1 MPNFSKDTKSNRLL
15 QSRRYTIAEF
25 DGQEAFSKVFDL
37 NSSEIYINQGLIP
50 TSSLPYSGSSQNRLY
65 VTASGGGKNILQYY
79 YRLPLTPGDAA
90 EGGKYQTWF
99 ALDPSGSVVDLQIIT
114 GSQLVNFISNKY
126 AASTLAPNGAE
137 GSPAGYNIV
146 LSKGAASSSAIP
158 ENANNYQF
166 DYKTGII
173 QYVSLAVSP
182 ATTEKLWLTA
192 YRYVGD
198 TLDTFIS
205 SGSGGGGTGA
215 GFPFSGSAVITGSL
229 LVSGS
234 GATGITV
241 LTVNG
246 GVSASNG
253 FTGSLVG
260 NVQGGINISGAEVD
274 QDWYIPFV
282 QNVGIDQ
289 ALYADSSDNSLIY
302 NAKQNRLKLGAL
314 TGGRPTGSISL
325 TGSMNVLSGS
335 ITLNSGSFIGT
346 ASQAV
351 NASNAELVSISP
363 IQIGLYPLVTVGYSS
378 AGNVKSDSN
387 PLYVDNAGFP
397 NLPRLG
403 YESSAKTL
411 RLSGSMEITG
421 SLRILSGSI
430 TLNSGSLIGTASWA
444 TNAITASAIL
454 STDISTD
461 SNYKLLFKTG
471 GVETVHTDSGIVYN
485 PSTNRLTINGDVSAS
500 NGFIG
505 SLLGTSSW
513 ATNAI
518 SASFATSA
526 STALNISPTLF
537 TIPQPN
543 VGDIITGSGIV
554 ISASSLPANTYNA
567 IKIGNTELYDNFSSP
582 GRFVI
587 NVPNSLSILSGSVST
602 GSIAL
607 LSQNSFDFY
616 ERWDV
621 SNAEKNFSSDK
632 DNFTVYKS
640 QSNNDVA
647 TTAFNVNRQNGL
659 LYASGGASISGSAN
673 IQNNLAVGGTLSTAG
688 ASTLNSLTVTN
699 TTTLNGDLVVIGTAS
714 FLGSASFINVDNLLV
729 EDKFILLNSGAL
741 GAAGVANEG
750 GIIVQTTSSA
760 GVAAGTALFYE
771 QTTNRWMVARS
782 SSVNFNAT
790 SITVGATTDYIVTV
804 SASAGAPA
812 IGSSPSNFGLGNNDL
827 SVGQMYIDTSAD
839 DIYIY
844 A

>member
-37 NSSEIYINQGLIP
+37 NSSEIYIDQGLIP

-79 YRLPLTPGDAA
+79 YRLPLTPGDSA

-99 ALDPSGSVVDLQIIT
+99 ALDPSGSIVDLQIIT

-146 LSKGAASSSAIP
+146 LSKGATSSSATP

-166 DYKTGII
+166 DYKTGVI

-253 FTGSLVG
+253 FTGSL
-260 NVQGGINISGAEVD
+260 QGGINISGAGVD

-282 QNVGIDQ
+282 QGIGMGQ
-289 ALYADSSDNSLIY
+289 PLYADSGDDSLIY

-314 TGGRPTGSISL
+314 TGGQPTGSISL
-325 TGSMNVLSGS
+325 TGSISVLSGS

-351 NASNAELVSISP
+351 NASNAELVSTRP
-363 IQIGLYPLVTVGYSS
+363 IQIGLYPLVTVGYTL
-378 AGNVKSDSN
+378 AGDVKSDNN
-387 PLYVDNAGFP
+387 PLYVDNAGLP

-403 YESSAKTL
+403 YESSTKTL
-411 RLSGSMEITG
+411 RLSGSMQITG
-421 SLRILSGSI
+421 SLSMLSGSI
-430 TLNSGSLIGTASWA
+430 TLNSGSFIGTSSWA

-471 GVETVHTDSGIVYN
+471 GVETVHTDSNIVYN
-485 PSTNRLTINGDVSAS
+485 PSTNRLTLTGDISAS
-500 NGFIG
+500 NGFTG

-513 ATNAI
+513 AINAT
-518 SASFATSA
+518 SASLATSA

-543 VGDIITGSGIV
+543 VGDMITGSGIV

-567 IKIGNTELYDNFSSP
+567 VKIGNTELYDNYGSP
-582 GRFVI
+582 GRFYI
-587 NVPNSLSILSGSVST
+587 NVPNSLYILSGSVST

-616 ERWDV
+616 ERWDTSAV
-621 SNAEKNFSSDK
+621 KKNFSSDK

-640 QSNNDVA
+640 QSNNDTA
-647 TTAFNVNRQNGL
+647 TTAFNINRQNGL
-659 LYASGGASISGSAN
+659 LYASGGASISGSTN
-673 IQNNLAVGGTLSTAG
+673 IQNNLIVGSTLSAG
-688 ASTLNSLTVTN
+688 ASTLSSLTVTN

-714 FLGSASFINVDNLLV
+714 FLGSASFINVDNLLI
-729 EDKFILLNSGAL
+729 EDKFILLNSGST
-741 GAAGVANEG
+741 GATPNEG

-760 GVAAGTALFYE
+760 GVAAGAALFFE

-804 SASAGAPA
+804 SSSAGAPVP
-812 IGSSPSNFGLGNNDL
+812 GSSPSNFGLGDNDF

>member
-37 NSSEIYINQGLIP
+37 NSSEIYIDQGLIP

-79 YRLPLTPGDAA
+79 YRLPLTPGDSA

-99 ALDPSGSVVDLQIIT
+99 ALDPSGSVVGLQIIT

-126 AASTLAPNGAE
+126 AASALAPNGAE
-137 GSPAGYNIV
+137 DSPAGYNIV
-146 LSKGAASSSAIP
+146 LSKGAASSSATP
-158 ENANNYQF
+158 ENSNNYQF

-173 QYVSLAVSP
+173 QYVSLSAAP
-182 ATTEKLWLTA
+182 LTTEKLWLTA
-192 YRYVGD
+192 YRYVGN

-234 GATGITV
+234 GATGATV

-260 NVQGGINISGAEVD
+260 NVQGGISITNA
-274 QDWYIPFV
+274 
-282 QNVGIDQ
+282 GIDQ
-289 ALYADSSDNSLIY
+289 DYFITFAPSSGIGQTLYVDSDSNTLAYNSARNI
-302 NAKQNRLKLGAL
+302 LKLGTL
-314 TGGRPTGSISL
+314 VGGIPTGSIIL
-325 TGSMNVLSGS
+325 TGSMSVLSGS

-351 NASNAELVSISP
+351 NASNAELVSLAP
-363 IQIGLYPLVTVGYSS
+363 IQTGLYPLVTVGYTL
-378 AGNVKSDSN
+378 AGNVKSDGN
-387 PLYVDNAGFP
+387 PLYVDNAGSP

-403 YESSAKTL
+403 YESSTKTL
-411 RLSGSMEITG
+411 RLSGSMQITG
-421 SLRILSGSI
+421 SLSILSGSI

-454 STDISTD
+454 STDISTNSD
-461 SNYKLLFKTG
+461 YKLLFKTG

-500 NGFIG
+500 NGFTG

-526 STALNISPTLF
+526 STALNISPTIF

-543 VGDIITGSGIV
+543 AGPDMITGSGIV

-567 IKIGNTELYDNFSSP
+567 IKIGNTELYDNFGSP

-621 SNAEKNFSSDK
+621 SVAEKNFSSDK

-640 QSNNDVA
+640 QSNSDVA

-714 FLGSASFINVDNLLV
+714 FLGSASFINVDNLLI
-729 EDKFILLNSGAL
+729 EDKFILLNSGST
-741 GAAGVANEG
+741 GATPHEG

-760 GVAAGTALFYE
+760 GVAAGAALFYE

-804 SASAGAPA
+804 SASAGAPVV
-812 IGSSPSNFGLGNNDL
+812 GSSPSNFGLGNSDS

-844 A
+844 V

>member
-37 NSSEIYINQGLIP
+37 NSSEIYIDQGLIP

-79 YRLPLTPGDAA
+79 YRLPLTPGDSA

-99 ALDPSGSVVDLQIIT
+99 ALDPSGSIVDLQIIT

-146 LSKGAASSSAIP
+146 LSKGATSSSATP

-166 DYKTGII
+166 DYKTGVI

-253 FTGSLVG
+253 FTGSL
-260 NVQGGINISGAEVD
+260 QGGINISGAGVD

-282 QNVGIDQ
+282 QGIGMGQ
-289 ALYADSSDNSLIY
+289 PLYADSGDDSLIY

-314 TGGRPTGSISL
+314 TGGQPTGSISL
-325 TGSMNVLSGS
+325 TGSISVLSGS

-351 NASNAELVSISP
+351 NASNAELVSTRP
-363 IQIGLYPLVTVGYSS
+363 IQIGLYPLVTVGYTL
-378 AGNVKSDSN
+378 AGDVKSDNN
-387 PLYVDNAGFP
+387 PLYVDNAGLP

-403 YESSAKTL
+403 YESSTKTL
-411 RLSGSMEITG
+411 RLSGSMQITG
-421 SLRILSGSI
+421 SLSMLSGSI
-430 TLNSGSLIGTASWA
+430 TLNSGSFIGTSSWA

-471 GVETVHTDSGIVYN
+471 GVETVHTDSNIVYN
-485 PSTNRLTINGDVSAS
+485 PSTNRLTLTGDISAS
-500 NGFIG
+500 NGFTG

-513 ATNAI
+513 AINAT
-518 SASFATSA
+518 SASLATSA

-543 VGDIITGSGIV
+543 VGDMITGSGIV

-567 IKIGNTELYDNFSSP
+567 IKIGNTELYDNYGSP
-582 GRFVI
+582 GRFYI
-587 NVPNSLSILSGSVST
+587 NVPNSLYILSGSVST

-616 ERWDV
+616 ERWDTSAV
-621 SNAEKNFSSDK
+621 KKNFSSDK

-640 QSNNDVA
+640 QSNNDTA
-647 TTAFNVNRQNGL
+647 TTAFNINRQNGL
-659 LYASGGASISGSAN
+659 LYASGGASISGSTN
-673 IQNNLAVGGTLSTAG
+673 IQNNLIVGSTLSAG
-688 ASTLNSLTVTN
+688 ASTLSSLTVTN

-714 FLGSASFINVDNLLV
+714 FLGSASFINVDNLLI
-729 EDKFILLNSGAL
+729 EDKFILLNSGST
-741 GAAGVANEG
+741 GATPNEG

-760 GVAAGTALFYE
+760 GVAAGAALFFE

-804 SASAGAPA
+804 SSSAGAPVP
-812 IGSSPSNFGLGNNDL
+812 GSSPSNFGLGDNDF